1 MEMGF
6 DRVFALK
13 GGFRE
18 WVEAGYPI
26 QKKESSALGCIP
38 CHTNV
43 TPNVVAQWE
52 QSEHSRDVNNVSC
65 SVCHG
70 REHRSADDI
79 SRARTPG
86 AKTCRT
92 CHEEQGADFA
102 EGKHAL
108 ARKAVQYGQ
117 TLHWPSMAATRNR
130 TGCMRCHK
138 IGLAPDLENSTNN
151 LSTLFETACGSC
163 HSSHAF
169 STDEAA
175 SPRTCL
181 PCHRPQ
187 WNAYAS
193 SPHGERHEL
202 KRQGLLP
209 EESRAPT
216 CQTCHMQKGKHG
228 VRTAWGSQGLKWPL
242 SGDGSAESAARKEIF
257 RALGYLD
264 DQGQETQQFKKI
276 HKLGIVRSNELAWQ
290 KERIRMKKTCFG
302 CHEASLVKRELDHA
316 EEILQRADIL
326 LARALRRV
334 AESWNSPTGNHAG
347 SDRVLDFPHLTRL
360 YETDSRMEQLLGLMF
375 RRHRKRAITGAF
387 HLSPETAYHRGLDR
401 MRLDLSKI
409 RLLAEGQMKDS
420 SNATQEQRQ
429 CTPSK

>member
-1 MEMGF
+1 MGF

-26 QKKESSALGCIP
+26 QEKESSTLGCLP
-38 CHTNV
+38 CHRNV

-52 QSEHSRDVNNVSC
+52 QSKHSREVNNVSC

-70 REHRSADDI
+70 RGHRSADDVSQAKI
-79 SRARTPG
+79 PG
-86 AKTCRT
+86 ANTCRT

-108 ARKAVQYGQ
+108 AREAVQYGQ
-117 TLHWPSMAATRNR
+117 PLHWPSMTATRNR
-130 TGCMRCHK
+130 TECMRCHE
-138 IGLAPDLENSTNN
+138 IGLAPDLESPANNTST
-151 LSTLFETACGSC
+151 SSEAACGSC

-169 STDEAA
+169 SPREAA

-187 WNAYAS
+187 WKAYSS
-193 SPHGERHEL
+193 SPHGERREL

-242 SGDGSAESAARKEIF
+242 SGEGTAESAARKDIF
-257 RALGYLD
+257 RALGYID
-264 DQGQETQQFKKI
+264 EKGRETKQFQRMQKI
-276 HKLGIVRSNELAWQ
+276 GIMRSSKLAWQ
-290 KERIRMKKTCFG
+290 KERIRMKKNCFG
-302 CHEASLVKRELDHA
+302 CHEASLIKRELDHA
-316 EEILQRADIL
+316 EDVLQTADLL
-326 LARALRRV
+326 LAKALRTV
-334 AESWNSPTGNHAG
+334 AESRDTQTDNHTG
-347 SDRVLDFPHLTRL
+347 SDTTSIFPDLTSL
-360 YETDSRMEQLLGLMF
+360 YKASSRKEQLLGLMF
-375 RRHRKRAITGAF
+375 RRHRMRAITGAF

-401 MRLDLSKI
+401 MRLDLSEI
-409 RLLAEGQMKDS
+409 RSLADERDKGSTNTTRGQGEDAR
-420 SNATQEQRQ
+420 NR
-429 CTPSK
+429 